1 MTQMIANQIRYL
13 REQRG
18 LTQADLA
25 KKLGLTRSSVNAW
38 EMGVSVPSVQYV
50 IELAKIFQVSTDYIL
65 GVNSSWSISLSGLSD
80 ADVQMVCTIVNLLRS
95 KHEGED

>member
-1 MTQMIANQIRYL
+1 MIANQIRYL

-25 KKLGLTRSSVNAW
+25 KKLGITRSSVNAW

-65 GVNSSWSISLSGLSD
+65 GVNSSWSISLSGLSN

-95 KHEGED
+95 KHEEED

>member
-1 MTQMIANQIRYL
+1 MTLMIANQIRYL

-50 IELAKIFQVSTDYIL
+50 IELAKIFKVSTDYIL
-65 GVNSSWSISLSGLSD
+65 GVDSSWSISLSGLSD

-95 KHEGED
+95 KYEDE

>member
-1 MTQMIANQIRYL
+1 MIANQIRYL
-13 REQRG
+13 REQRN

-38 EMGVSVPSVQYV
+38 EMGVSTPSVQYV

-95 KHEGED
+95 KYEGD